1 MSQPE
6 SDISWAKLE
15 IVPDAKSGDYLL
27 LANGKPLSHLDVDFR
42 HKRKELL
49 ENIASELRATGR
61 FESPDLSQLSYS
73 NLFLSG
79 NKNPEWDWKT
89 KLYKDPVL
97 LTDSFHATGRVER
110 MNQGLALLRYRWG
123 ELSSALRQQV
133 EALDRQASRW
143 GRKLKGEYEVWPK
156 DFSRLKPIKEFFE
169 KHGLDHPEIYL
180 HDFRCEYEID
190 ATNVNKAVKR
200 RTVRKSLQR
209 YADDQCGFLF
219 DDGTD
224 VFVSALPEYSDAMI
238 NLIKQVEK
246 EWRQL
251 SREQKGVVE
260 ILFSI
265 HSSVVLALLIAMGEC
280 SASEYAASVLWGVE
294 GEEPLRHLNF
304 DESDATQTAVDDDY
318 EDLRELLEFWT
329 EHHGDAHDDHNQA
342 RYKQILADANIAV
355 DYLKLCENPVME
367 IIRCGE
373 GKHVEFK
380 ASFRWDIKEDKIIDG
395 RKTDVLK
402 GIVAFLNSGGGTLLL
417 GVGDDRS
424 ILGIERDGYKSQDEY
439 RRALVSS
446 ITNRIGR
453 EFLDAVQIN
462 FCLVGPHQVISVTC
476 LPGVALEP
484 AFLDNTELYV
494 REDASTKCLTG
505 RDLMKWLRAH

>member
-143 GRKLKGEYEVWPK
+143 GRKLKSEYEVWPK

-180 HDFRCEYEID
+180 HYFRC
-190 ATNVNKAVKR
+190 
-200 RTVRKSLQR
+200 
-209 YADDQCGFLF
+209 
-219 DDGTD
+219 
-224 VFVSALPEYSDAMI
+224 
-238 NLIKQVEK
+238 
-246 EWRQL
+246 
-251 SREQKGVVE
+251 
-260 ILFSI
+260 
-265 HSSVVLALLIAMGEC
+265 
-280 SASEYAASVLWGVE
+280 
-294 GEEPLRHLNF
+294 
-304 DESDATQTAVDDDY
+304 
-318 EDLRELLEFWT
+318 
-329 EHHGDAHDDHNQA
+329 
-342 RYKQILADANIAV
+342 
-355 DYLKLCENPVME
+355 
-367 IIRCGE
+367 
-373 GKHVEFK
+373 
-380 ASFRWDIKEDKIIDG
+380 
-395 RKTDVLK
+395 
-402 GIVAFLNSGGGTLLL
+402 
-417 GVGDDRS
+417 
-424 ILGIERDGYKSQDEY
+424 
-439 RRALVSS
+439 
-446 ITNRIGR
+446 
-453 EFLDAVQIN
+453 
-462 FCLVGPHQVISVTC
+462 
-476 LPGVALEP
+476 
-484 AFLDNTELYV
+484 
-494 REDASTKCLTG
+494 
-505 RDLMKWLRAH
+505 